1 MFNILHIP
9 NKLYVNVVDVSL
21 CSVSPS
27 GFSQSGMGGTMGS
40 SMPPFQTSMSS
51 TLGQTGIVSAMDT
64 QKSSG
69 LFGMENKTPSNT
81 SGSSPFKTGDM
92 FSSGGPGI
100 HSLDHSTG
108 IRNRVGCMFHC
119 MLGAVGEGG
128 VSQEKEEEVR
138 IYIVWF

>member
-1 MFNILHIP
+1 
-9 NKLYVNVVDVSL
+9 
-21 CSVSPS
+21 
-27 GFSQSGMGGTMGS
+27 MGS

-69 LFGMENKTPSNT
+69 LFGMDNKTTSNT

-119 MLGAVGEGG
+119 MLGAEGGSG
-128 VSQEKEEEVR
+128 VSQENEKRRGSKDICSVVLGYITLFRGYLDDLVHSAVR
-138 IYIVWF
+138 TLKC